1 MLFSFRVVL
10 FSSEIAL
17 HTLSYMLS
25 SSDETLLCR
34 VDVA

>member
-1 MLFSFRVVL
+1 MLFSFRVAL

-17 HTLSYMLS
+17 HTLSCMLS
-25 SSDETLLCR
+25 SSDEMLLCR